1 MIQCII
7 AFSVFLFASQAEKF
21 TWAGWVTSGGL
32 ALWAAI
38 SIPLLVIYRQFL
50 YQKTPLV
57 VLVPLKFFFLF
68 NGLTPP
74 SDLYRA
80 ALLTPLCVTIGLLCI
95 LIYDGNQDSNPLV
108 AGLGDD
114 LQQGDDNV

>member
-7 AFSVFLFASQAEKF
+7 AFSVFLFASQKEEF
-21 TWAGWVTSGGL
+21 TWAGWATSGGL

-38 SIPLLVIYRQFL
+38 SIPLLLIYRQFL
-50 YQKTPLV
+50 YQKVPLV
-57 VLVPLKFFFLF
+57 FLVPLKFFFLF

-74 SDLYRA
+74 SDLYHA

-95 LIYDGNQDSNPLV
+95 LVYDGNRESTPEIE
-108 AGLGDD
+108 GLGDD
-114 LQQGDDNV
+114 QQQGDDNV